1 MTRSTIGIGF
11 ATAML
16 AAACIVTACAQGT
29 DADGGAG
36 STAKGG
42 AAGAAGAGGSNP
54 QGGNAGNPQGGNAGN
69 PQGGNAGNPQGGSS
83 GSGEGGSAGSAE
95 GGSSGSGH
103 AGEGGGGGKC
113 TALGA
118 WATVQDVA
126 MGTSATGSH
135 VWIDGAVA
143 ESPMVLTYKSGGGN
157 CLWAVFVRD
166 PSQPYATMV
175 ISYGDPAPAA
185 DGGFGDCP
193 ATGTIFPDNVA
204 PGDKLVITGDVSPY
218 APSGCTATKQV
229 QVNACSVT
237 RTSTGSAPTA
247 VTVQPA
253 DIVSGA
259 AQYQGLLVKVE
270 NVDAEMWPDA
280 GTIGPYGSI
289 KLTGSGLEVH
299 DKFYYREDGAPMF
312 GDNQHFA
319 SITGIVHLDYCT
331 WVLQPVDKCKDFS
344 PKSTDCP

>member
-1 MTRSTIGIGF
+1 
-11 ATAML
+11 
-16 AAACIVTACAQGT
+16 
-29 DADGGAG
+29 
-36 STAKGG
+36 
-42 AAGAAGAGGSNP
+42 
-54 QGGNAGNPQGGNAGN
+54 
-69 PQGGNAGNPQGGSS
+69 
-83 GSGEGGSAGSAE
+83 
-95 GGSSGSGH
+95 
-103 AGEGGGGGKC
+103 
-113 TALGA
+113 
-118 WATVQDVA
+118 
-126 MGTSATGSH
+126 
-135 VWIDGAVA
+135 
-143 ESPMVLTYKSGGGN
+143 MVLTYKSGGGN